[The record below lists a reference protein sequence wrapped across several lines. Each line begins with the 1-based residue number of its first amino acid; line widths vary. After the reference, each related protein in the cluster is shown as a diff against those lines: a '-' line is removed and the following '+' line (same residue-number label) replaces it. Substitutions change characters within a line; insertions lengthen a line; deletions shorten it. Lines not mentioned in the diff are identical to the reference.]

1 MNLSLRQ
8 LRLFEATV
16 RLGRLGL
23 AAQEQAIS
31 QSAASQA
38 LKELERALGYSVLE
52 RVGRELVV
60 TDAGQTILPRVR
72 QILNLSDSLTQPD
85 DRRIAGILR
94 IAASVTIASYL
105 LPGMI
110 ARFRRQHPDADAK
123 LEITNTEGVLSRL
136 EKGQAQL
143 GLIEGPALHP
153 SLDIVPW
160 RSDQLVVFCGPDHP
174 LARKSPLDTNLLAD
188 QEWILREAGSG
199 TRAVLDA
206 AMQAQG
212 LKPRVALELTRHE
225 AIKQSVRAGL
235 GIGCLS
241 GLIIADEVAAGQL
254 IPLETA
260 LNLTRRFSW
269 VCSPEHRNHA
279 LIQALLPQLKAPQ
292 LKDPAASG
300 DL

>member
-8 LRLFEATV
+8 LHLFEATV

-23 AAQEQAIS
+23 AAEEQAIS

-38 LKELERALGYSVLE
+38 IKELERALGYKVLD
-52 RVGRELVV
+52 RIGRELVV
-60 TDAGQTILPRVR
+60 TEAGQTILPRVR
-72 QILNLSDSLTQPD
+72 QILSLSDSLTRPD
-85 DRRIAGILR
+85 DRRIAGTLR

-105 LPGMI
+105 LPKLI
-110 ARFRRQHPDADAK
+110 AQFRRQHPEADAK

-143 GLIEGPALHP
+143 GMIEGPALHP

-160 RSDQLVVFCGPDHP
+160 RSDRLVVFCSPEHP
-174 LARKSPLDTNLLAD
+174 LARKSPLDTRTLAD
-188 QEWILREAGSG
+188 QEWIVREAGSG

-206 AMQAQG
+206 ALQAQG
-212 LKPRVALELTRHE
+212 LRPRIALELTRHE

-241 GLIIADEVAAGQL
+241 SLTIADEVAAGQL
-254 IPLETA
+254 ILLDTS
-260 LNLTRRFSW
+260 LTLTRRFAW
-269 VCSPEHRNHA
+269 VCSPENRDNA
-279 LIQALLPQLKAPQ
+279 LIQALLLQLKVP
-292 LKDPAASG
+292 LEG
-300 DL
+300 